1 VVCNLLKERFSSE
14 SKPRTSLVERCALAI
29 SAGCPFQG
37 PSPHR
42 REIVL
47 ECRHLSAAISSSQRS
62 LHSGVL
68 DNERGASSTDV
79 VSNVSGSDISTP
91 TYEKSITTSPE
102 TLPRFRDLAMHP
114 RLCEALDRRWS
125 RSDVHLDT
133 QLTEVQHQVWKASL
147 TGSSPSAIPTKL
159 PQPTGYVDVVAR
171 ARTGTG
177 KTLAYLLPALD
188 RLCRERDLPN
198 EGRARRGVR
207 MLVLS
212 PTRELA
218 RQIYGVA
225 VGLTRAQ
232 PAVAEGYSS
241 FHRSAADVAAASD
254 TVHGDENVRDS
265 MLSCQVLHG
274 GVPRRI
280 DLDAFHRE
288 IPDILIA
295 TPGRL
300 LDHITSTYVGGDGKL
315 DRKPFSSFLQSVSV
329 LVIDEVDRLLD
340 MGFRDDLTI
349 ILNQLPFNR
358 QTFLLSATLPASVRD
373 IMLQHVHPTNH
384 VILDC
389 VRRDFKS
396 GWDDEHGAATTV
408 KQSYSVLPM
417 DRMISGVVEVI
428 YHLLKP
434 RGGSSKRPSNYG
446 NKLLVFFPTTS
457 QVMFFHCLLNQ
468 HLGRHAWELHSG
480 MSQSQRQT
488 ASDAFRHATSGVLLT
503 SDVSARGVDY
513 PNVSHVIQVGMARNR
528 ETYLHRLGRT
538 GRAGRGG
545 KGILLLLEPE
555 LGCLRI
561 DLSGLSIG
569 RNPSLQ
575 RLLDRPPS
583 SRLKSDLLQLAHD
596 LRHGQADALTEH
608 AEACYRSLLSYY
620 YSRLASNEADD
631 SSSRVDAVVDLAN
644 AFSYQSGLPEL
655 PSVPVRLAMQYGML
669 NHPKLNIDQRWTV
682 GTRFDVGPSTIND
695 DRVESVGSD
704 DKVANPEA
712 SELWSNE
719 EKLD

>member
-1 VVCNLLKERFSSE
+1 M
-14 SKPRTSLVERCALAI
+14 
-29 SAGCPFQG
+29 
-37 PSPHR
+37 
-42 REIVL
+42 
-47 ECRHLSAAISSSQRS
+47 
-62 LHSGVL
+62 
-68 DNERGASSTDV
+68 
-79 VSNVSGSDISTP
+79 
-91 TYEKSITTSPE
+91 TTSPE

-133 QLTEVQHQVWKASL
+133 QLTEVQHQVWKAS
-147 TGSSPSAIPTKL
+147 SSPSATPTKL
-159 PQPTGYVDVVAR
+159 SQPTGYVDVVAR

-188 RLCRERDLPN
+188 RLYREQDLPN

-207 MLVLS
+207 VLVLS

-232 PAVAEGYSS
+232 PAGAWNSP
-241 FHRSAADVAAASD
+241 FHRSAAEVAAASD
-254 TVHGDENVRDS
+254 TVHSDVSVRHS

-274 GVPRRI
+274 GVPKRV
-280 DLDAFHRE
+280 DLDAFHRA
-288 IPDILIA
+288 IPDVIIA

-315 DRKPFSSFLQSVSV
+315 DRKPFSSFLQSVTV
-329 LVIDEVDRLLD
+329 VVIDEVDRLLD

-349 ILNQLPFNR
+349 ILNQLPVNR
-358 QTFLLSATLPASVRD
+358 QTFLLSATLPTSVRD
-373 IMLQHVHPTNH
+373 NMLQHVHPTNH

-389 VRRDFKS
+389 VRRHLES
-396 GWDDEHGAATTV
+396 GWDNEHGAATTV
-408 KQSYSVLPM
+408 KQSYSVLPI

-434 RGGSSKRPSNYG
+434 RGGSSKRPTNAG

-457 QVMFFHCLLNQ
+457 QVMFFNCLLNQ

-488 ASDAFRHATSGVLLT
+488 ASDAFRCATSGVLLT

-538 GRAGRGG
+538 GRAGRRG

-555 LGCLRI
+555 LGCLQN
-561 DLSGLSIG
+561 DLTGLSIG
-569 RNPSLQ
+569 RNPSVQ

-596 LRHGQADALTEH
+596 LRHGQADALTEL

-620 YSRLASNEADD
+620 YSRLASYDKD

-669 NHPKLNIDQRWTV
+669 NHPKLNIDQRWMV
-682 GTRFDVGPSTIND
+682 GTRFDVGPPTVD
-695 DRVESVGSD
+695 DDSVESVGSD
-704 DKVANPEA
+704 DKVANPEV
-712 SELWSNE
+712 SELWCNE